1 MVQVVDVLKHC
12 PPPLLLHDTPELL
25 NRIQRAAVLRQIPRP
40 HSIVESIFDRSSVVY
55 AQVVHV
61 HHCFPLDLPDHLDD
75 EVLEGLLVVGPA
87 DELVVHQPLLL
98 ADCGND

>member
-1 MVQVVDVLKHC
+1 MLQHR
-12 PPPLLLHDTPELL
+12 PSPLLLHYTPEVL
-25 NRIQRAAVLRQIPRP
+25 NGIKDAAVLRQIPRQ
-40 HSIVESIFDRSSVVY
+40 HSIGEAQSDIQSVVY

-87 DELVVHQPLLL
+87 DEFVMHQPLLL
-98 ADCGND
+98 ADGGDD

>member
-1 MVQVVDVLKHC
+1 M
-12 PPPLLLHDTPELL
+12 
-25 NRIQRAAVLRQIPRP
+25 
-40 HSIVESIFDRSSVVY
+40 VY

-87 DELVVHQPLLL
+87 DEFVMHQPLLL
-98 ADCGND
+98 ADGGDD